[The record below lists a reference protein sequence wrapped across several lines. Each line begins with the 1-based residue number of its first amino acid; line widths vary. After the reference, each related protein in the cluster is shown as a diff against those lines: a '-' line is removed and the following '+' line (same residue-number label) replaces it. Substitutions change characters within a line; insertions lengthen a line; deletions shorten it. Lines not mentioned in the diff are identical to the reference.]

1 MANVVIVCD
10 NAPIHVS
17 LEKVLE
23 EEAFQGATL
32 LRLAPYSA
40 PRNPIQEC
48 WSVVKSE
55 IKKLLNVTRNDILNH
70 FPSGITQTEHRLRH
84 LEGMAKITPTL
95 CMKTC
100 NHVQKHFQAVLPLR
114 DLVMGDIPSIP
125 E

>member
-1 MANVVIVCD
+1 M
-10 NAPIHVS
+10 
-17 LEKVLE
+17 LE

-40 PRNPIQEC
+40 PPNPIQEC
-48 WSVVKSE
+48 WSVAKSE
-55 IKKLLNVTRNDILNH
+55 IKKLLNVARNDTLNH
-70 FPSGITQTEHRLRH
+70 TSSGITQTEHRLRH
-84 LEGMAKITPTL
+84 LEGIIDQSMAKITPNL

-114 DLVMGDIPSIP
+114 DLMMADIPSIP